1 MEEGIG
7 RELGVDM
14 YTLQCLKWVTSRTCC
29 TAQGTLLQVVWRSP
43 LPDQVLG
50 PRTPPPP
57 TCPAR
62 SRPLS
67 RARAPGARGGCSQG
81 EGLDS
86 RTSRSLPSPPPG
98 RHSRL
103 PGAGHRAPTWVSVTC
118 CPGAPPR
125 ALGCPAGRQ
134 SPAQAPAAPPGREG
148 GIWFSSEVSGEETRD
163 TPSWG
168 RAGAGPRRGLIGV
181 KAAPA
186 SELGSAGRAGTGA
199 RGRAGSPGP
208 AGRPEGVGA
217 ESGPRGLPCA
227 G

>member
-1 MEEGIG
+1 MPISEAGTRPEA
-7 RELGVDM
+7 
-14 YTLQCLKWVTSRTCC
+14 KFSR
-29 TAQGTLLQVVWRSP
+29 QEPFLPLLSP

-62 SRPLS
+62 SPPLS
-67 RARAPGARGGCSQG
+67 GARAPGARGGCSRG

-86 RTSRSLPSPPPG
+86 RASRPLASPPPG
-98 RHSRL
+98 RHSRP
-103 PGAGHRAPTWVSVTC
+103 PGAGHRAPTWVGVTC

-125 ALGCPAGRQ
+125 PLGSPAGRP

-186 SELGSAGRAGTGA
+186 SELGSAGPAGTGA

-217 ESGPRGLPCA
+217 DSGPRGLPWV

>member
-1 MEEGIG
+1 MPISEAGTRPEA
-7 RELGVDM
+7 
-14 YTLQCLKWVTSRTCC
+14 KFSR
-29 TAQGTLLQVVWRSP
+29 QEPFLPRLSP

-62 SRPLS
+62 SPPLS
-67 RARAPGARGGCSQG
+67 GARAPEPAGAAPKVKASIP
-81 EGLDS
+81 GLPAP
-86 RTSRSLPSPPPG
+86 SLPLRPGATAARPEPGTGHPPGSVSHAVRAPPP
-98 RHSRL
+98 R
-103 PGAGHRAPTWVSVTC
+103 P
-118 CPGAPPR
+118 
-125 ALGCPAGRQ
+125 LGCPAGRP

-186 SELGSAGRAGTGA
+186 SELGSAGPAGTGA

-217 ESGPRGLPCA
+217 ESGPRGLPWV